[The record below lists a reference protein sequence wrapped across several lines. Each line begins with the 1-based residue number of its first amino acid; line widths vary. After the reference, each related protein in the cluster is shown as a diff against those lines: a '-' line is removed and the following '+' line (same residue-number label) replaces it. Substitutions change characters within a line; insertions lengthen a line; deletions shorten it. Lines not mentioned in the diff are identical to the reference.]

1 MARLLRTLGLLAIW
15 TALVGPAMAQTCTGL
30 YSPSRA
36 AVPTLASTGDL
47 AFVAYQQEGGL
58 FSAQKNLG
66 TLKAFALQ
74 ANGSTSSTAT
84 WDANSQTTLAQRQA
98 RLYTNLSLT
107 NGTLQTLDSLSDATL
122 GSVAKTLIYGGAKA
136 LMGLTWDS
144 WYGKPGE
151 TAPVI
156 HKNLVLFATNDG
168 FLYGLDKTTGEMKW
182 GWTPRSFLSS
192 LGTIIGNS
200 LIGNVLNALQLTQ
213 LQSLFDTDP
222 MRGQI
227 QVVTVNGNDYVLG
240 TAQGGSLHYA
250 LALDSNGQLS
260 SMVWMDDRA
269 GNILAAPT
277 VLDNQAY
284 YAISGKLVQRSIA
297 VSDTPVETSVSLS
310 AAPVLVKD
318 ATGQT
323 VVYTGDSS
331 GNVQKGIYGN
341 NGRISWSTLTTTA
354 SNIPATAPIQHLIY
368 TQTLQAE
375 YLTVQ
380 SGSRI
385 TTLKQSLPENNRNP
399 WRPIWSSAPG
409 SSQQLNYA
417 DGRAAST
424 NTVPALPSGAVITD
438 RATSVGGFV
447 LTPVTLGTG
456 CSAEA
461 RLYRFAL
468 DPEVTYYQAFINGSL
483 WNTTFMALGS
493 GKALSASP
501 MYLDGKLS
509 AQGHSQQ
516 NSVATKLGLDN
527 PIEFRPVTTNSGSDL
542 RRRSWREII
551 R

>member
-1 MARLLRTLGLLAIW
+1 MARLLRTFGLLAMW
-15 TALVGPAMAQTCTGL
+15 TALVAPALAQTCTGL
-30 YSPSRA
+30 YSLART
-36 AVPTLASTGDL
+36 AVPTLAKTGDL
-47 AFVAYQQEGGL
+47 AFVPYQQDAP
-58 FSAQKNLG
+58 SHSG
-66 TLKAFALQ
+66 TLKAFALKS
-74 ANGSTSSTAT
+74 NGSTEETPT
-84 WDANSQTTLAQRQA
+84 WDANNQASQTHRQA
-98 RLYTNLSLT
+98 RLYTNSSSA
-107 NGTLQTLDSLSDATL
+107 GGALQTLDSALTIGAE
-122 GSVAKTLIYGGAKA
+122 AKVRIYGGAKN
-136 LMGLTWDS
+136 LVEGSWDS
-144 WYGKPGE
+144 WYGKPGA

-156 HKNLVLFATNDG
+156 HKDLVLFATNDG
-168 FLYGLDKTTGEMKW
+168 FLYGLDKATGEMKW
-182 GWTPRSFLSS
+182 GWIPQVFVADLQTLATSGSS
-192 LGTIIGNS
+192 T
-200 LIGNVLNALQLTQ
+200 VLLNHNQTVHDQ
-213 LQSLFDTDP
+213 F
-222 MRGQI
+222 
-227 QVVTVNGNDYVLG
+227 QVVTVNGADYVLG
-240 TAQGGSLHYA
+240 TAKGGSLHYA
-250 LALDSNGQLS
+250 LALSSTGQLS
-260 SMVWMDDRA
+260 SMVWMDDRP
-269 GNILAAPT
+269 GSVLAAPT

-297 VSDTPVETSVSLS
+297 VNDKPVETDETLS
-310 AAPVLVKD
+310 AAPVVVKD
-318 ATGQT
+318 ATGET
-323 VVYTGDSS
+323 VVYIGNSL
-331 GNVQKGIYGN
+331 GNVQKGTYGS
-341 NGRISWSTLTTTA
+341 NGKISWSTLTTTT
-354 SNIPATAPIQHLIY
+354 SSIPATAPIQHLIY